1 MKRDLNMKFEDFPLN
16 VPSEKRIVNKLES
29 LIQEL
34 EECGSALTASIA
46 IKHWNKYMMQ
56 LSTDQ
61 SVIYVRYSCDTK
73 NPVYKRAQDR
83 VDELSPIVSN
93 YANKFSKILAKA
105 KYRKDLEKKFGKY
118 YFQMIDASLKSF
130 DEKIIP
136 ELIQENKLVSEYDA
150 LLGGAEIEFR
160 GETLNLSQLG
170 KFTQDVD
177 RETRR
182 EAAKA
187 MDKWMGEHEEQFA
200 KIYDELVHLRDTMAK
215 KLGYK
220 NFVDLGYLRLGR
232 LDYNS
237 KKVKAYR
244 AQIAETVVPVC
255 QKLYK
260 KQMKELGIKNPQ
272 YYDYNLKFKSGNP
285 VPAGDAKYLVNVAH
299 EMYSDLGPESKE
311 FFEFMMDHHLMDLE
325 ARKGKAPG
333 GYCTSFPLY
342 KAPFIFSNFNGT
354 EGDVNVLC
362 HEGGHAL
369 QAYLSFPIKIPEYQ
383 SPTLEACEIH
393 SMSME
398 FFAWPY
404 MEKFF
409 GKDADKYRY
418 LHLADA
424 IEFLPYGITVDE
436 FQHWVY
442 EHPNATHQERCAYW
456 KSLEEK
462 YTPHKK
468 YDDTP
473 TYAHGAIWM
482 RQSHIFGVPFYY
494 IDYTLAQV
502 CAFQFFVE
510 MRKNHAKAW
519 KKYIKLCKFGGQ
531 AAFVGL
537 LEHNH
542 LRNPFEPGNVA
553 KVVKPLEKVLK
564 EFDTSKF

>member
-1 MKRDLNMKFEDFPLN
+1 MKKDLDMTFEEFPLN
-16 VPSEKRIVNKLES
+16 VPSEKRIINKLDS

-34 EECGSALTASIA
+34 EECGSALTASLA
-46 IKHWNKYMMQ
+46 IKHWNKYMTQ
-56 LSTDQ
+56 LSTDT
-61 SVIYVRYSCDTK
+61 SVIMVRYTCDTK
-73 NPVYKRAQDR
+73 SPVYKRAQDR
-83 VDELSPIVSN
+83 VDELSPIIAN
-93 YANKFSKILAKA
+93 YSNKFAKILTKA

-118 YFQMIDASLKSF
+118 YFQMMDASLKTF

-136 ELIQENKLVSEYDA
+136 ELIQENKLTSEYDA

-160 GETLNLSQLG
+160 GEKLNLSQLG
-170 KFTQDVD
+170 KYTQDVD
-177 RETRR
+177 RETRK
-182 EAAKA
+182 EAAQA
-187 MDKWMGEHEEQFA
+187 MDKWMGEHEKDFA
-200 KIYDELVHLRDTMAK
+200 RIYDELVHLRDTMAK

-232 LDYNS
+232 MDYNA
-237 KKVKAYR
+237 KKVKGYR
-244 AQIAETVVPVC
+244 EQIAEAVVPVA

-272 YYDYNLKFKSGNP
+272 YYDYNLKFKTGNP
-285 VPAGDAKYLVNVAH
+285 KPSGDVKYLVEAAH
-299 EMYSDLGPESKE
+299 KMYSDLGPESKE
-311 FFEFMMDHHLMDLE
+311 FFEFMMKHHLMDLE

-354 EGDVNVLC
+354 DGDVNVLC
-362 HEGGHAL
+362 HEGGHAF
-369 QAYLSFPIKIPEYQ
+369 QAYLSFPIKVPEYQ
-383 SPTLEACEIH
+383 NPTLEACEIH

-404 MEKFF
+404 MEDFF

-418 LHLADA
+418 LHLSDA

-442 EHPNATHQERCAYW
+442 EHPNATHEERCKIW
-456 KSLEEK
+456 RSIEEK

-473 TYAHGAIWM
+473 TYAHGAYWL
-482 RQSHIFGVPFYY
+482 RQSHIFSTPFYY
-494 IDYTLAQV
+494 NDYTLAQV
-502 CAFQFFVE
+502 CAFQFFIE
-510 MRKNHAKAW
+510 MRKNHEKAW
-519 KKYIKLCKFGGQ
+519 KKYVKLCKFGGQ
-531 AAFVGL
+531 LPFVGL

-542 LRNPFEPGNVA
+542 LRNPFEDGNVE
-553 KVVKPLEKVLK
+553 KVIKPLEKVLK
-564 EFDTSKF
+564 EFDVSKF

>member
-1 MKRDLNMKFEDFPLN
+1 MKRDLNMTFEEFPLN
-16 VPSEKRIVNKLES
+16 VPSEKRIINKLDS

-34 EECGSALTASIA
+34 EECGSAMTATLA
-46 IKHWNKYMMQ
+46 IKHWNKYMTQ
-56 LSTDQ
+56 LSTDM
-61 SVIYVRYSCDTK
+61 SVIMVRYTCDTK

-83 VDELSPIVSN
+83 VDELSPIIAN
-93 YANKFSKILAKA
+93 YANKFSKILTKA

-118 YFQMIDASLKSF
+118 YFQMMDASLKTF

-136 ELIQENKLVSEYDA
+136 ELIQENKLTSEYDA

-160 GETLNLSQLG
+160 GEKYNLTQLG

-177 RETRR
+177 RETRK
-182 EAAKA
+182 EAAQA

-200 KIYDELVHLRDTMAK
+200 RIYDELVHLRDSMAK

-232 LDYNS
+232 MDYNS
-237 KKVKAYR
+237 KKVKGYR
-244 AQIAETVVPVC
+244 DQIAEAVVPVA

-285 VPAGDAKYLVNVAH
+285 VPAGDAKYLVDCAH
-299 EMYSDLGPESKE
+299 KMYSDLGPESKE

-383 SPTLEACEIH
+383 NPTLEACEIH

-404 MEKFF
+404 MDKFF

-442 EHPNATHQERCAYW
+442 EHPNATHEERCKVW
-456 KSLEEK
+456 KSIEDR

-468 YDDTP
+468 YDGTP

-482 RQSHIFGVPFYY
+482 RQSHIFSTPFYY

-510 MRKNHAKAW
+510 MRKNHEKAW

-531 AAFVGL
+531 APFVGL

-542 LRNPFEPGNVA
+542 LRNPFEDGNVE
-553 KVVKPLEKVLK
+553 KVIKPLEKVLK
-564 EFDTSKF
+564 EFDVSKF